1 MGESKREVEMVVKL
15 YQQSNTSDVRY
26 IDVSTIGLTKDALI
40 TDKD

>member
-1 MGESKREVEMVVKL
+1 MVVKL